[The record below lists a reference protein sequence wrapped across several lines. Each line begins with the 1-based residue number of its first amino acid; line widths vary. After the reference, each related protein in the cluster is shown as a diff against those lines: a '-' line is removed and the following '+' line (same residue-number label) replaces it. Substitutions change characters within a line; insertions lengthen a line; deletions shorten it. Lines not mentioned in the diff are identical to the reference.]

1 MQSATNSIAPEI
13 RSKLSGIYTVLHLFE
28 MMPVSYMQAFLAVAK
43 HEGECVD
50 HYACVCGASNGAMSK
65 RLNDLGELNSRD
77 RSKPGYGLL
86 ESAPNQLDRRYTI
99 VWLSPK
105 GRNFIGQIVR
115 ALEYGSATLR

>member
-50 HYACVCGASNGAMSK
+50 HYARVCGSSNGAMSK

>member
-28 MMPVSYMQAFLAVAK
+28 MMPTSYMQAFLAVAK

-50 HYACVCGASNGAMSK
+50 HYARVCGVSNGAMSRK
-65 RLNDLGELNSRD
+65 LNDLGEVDSRD
-77 RSKPGYGLL
+77 RTKAGYGLL
-86 ESAPNQLDRRYTI
+86 ESNPEPLDRRYTI
-99 VWLSPK
+99 VRLSPK